1 LLFIYILIPSA
12 ATIVVVDY
20 LYALP
25 HGISPY
31 FLYGIIRWS
40 SRPKWPIKFYNTL
53 VHVMWWY

>member
-31 FLYGIIRWS
+31 FLYGTIR
-40 SRPKWPIKFYNTL
+40 
-53 VHVMWWY
+53 